1 MNVPATFANM
11 REGRIM
17 LRKLGT
23 MAVALAAMVA
33 FQAGTAEAA
42 GVRASRTV
50 AVAGPV
56 RAGAAHGHVAVRGV
70 GVGLPGGTVVAR
82 GTAVGFRGVAHGA
95 ARVRY

>member
-1 MNVPATFANM
+1 
-11 REGRIM
+11 M
-17 LRKLGT
+17 LRKLSL
-23 MAVALAAMVA
+23 MAVVA
-33 FQAGTAEAA
+33 VSIIGLQATSAEAA

-70 GVGLPGGTVVAR
+70 GVGLPGATVVAR
-82 GTAVGFRGVAHGA
+82 GTAVGPRGVAHGK